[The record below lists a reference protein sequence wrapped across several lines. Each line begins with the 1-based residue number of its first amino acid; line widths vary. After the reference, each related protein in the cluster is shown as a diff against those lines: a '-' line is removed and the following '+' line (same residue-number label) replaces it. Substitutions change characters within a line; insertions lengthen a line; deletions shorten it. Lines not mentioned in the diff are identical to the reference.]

1 MMSPEAA
8 VTFAMTST
16 IEERLAFA
24 EVRAAR
30 DRHDCEPQERE
41 LPSENHD

>member
-1 MMSPEAA
+1 MSPQTAI
-8 VTFAMTST
+8 VFAITST
-16 IEERLAFA
+16 TDERPSFA

-30 DRHDCEPQERE
+30 DRQDCESQERE

>member
-1 MMSPEAA
+1 MSPQTA
-8 VTFAMTST
+8 VTSVITST
-16 IEERLAFA
+16 TDEPLPFA

-30 DRHDCEPQERE
+30 DRQDCEPQERE